1 MKKNKFKIALITVAT
16 IVPLLFLSFVNSDF
30 DIAKNIDI
38 FSNVIKEL
46 HVNYVDEINTNDL
59 VKSAIDNMLEE
70 LDPYTVF
77 YPESDI
83 EEYRLLTTGQYGGIG
98 AVIQQKDDFV
108 MIVEPYEGSP
118 SHKAGILPGD
128 IILEVNDKSAK
139 GKTTSEVSS
148 ILKGQPGTAVKLK
161 IMPYG
166 ENKAVVKEIEREEIK
181 LPNIEWSGLVDD
193 KIGYVRLSQ
202 FTENAAKEL
211 KEEFLKLK
219 DENIEGFILDL
230 RGNGGGLLHE
240 AVLIMNIF
248 VDRDNL
254 ITYTRGKTKD
264 RNVEYKT
271 TFTAVDTETPVVVLV
286 DRASASASEIVAGS
300 MQDLDRGVIIGERTF
315 GKGLVQNVIPLPYN
329 SRLKVTISKYF
340 IPSGRCIQA
349 IDYSS
354 KERKKLNDST
364 YVAYKTKNG
373 RTVYDKGGIE
383 PDIELTNPT
392 FSKIASSLYA
402 KNVIFDFANQFYKEN
417 EKISE
422 AAQFEINDDI
432 FNKFKNF
439 IKDKDYDYETETES
453 LLKRLKNSAE
463 EEKYLSEI
471 ETEIKALEKKL
482 QHNKDDDINTF
493 KDDIVEML
501 QAEIVSRYYHRKGQ
515 IEVTLKNDIQVK
527 KAVEIIKDKKQYNEI
542 LSPKK

>member
-1 MKKNKFKIALITVAT
+1 MKKNKFKIALITIAT

-98 AVIQQKDDFV
+98 AIIQQKDDFV

-148 ILKGQPGTAVKLK
+148 ILKGQPGTTVKLK

-417 EKISE
+417 EKITE
-422 AAQFEINDDI
+422 AAQFKISDKI
-432 FNKFKNF
+432 FNDFKNF

-471 ETEIKALEKKL
+471 ESEIKALEKKL

-493 KDDIVEML
+493 KGDIVEML

-515 IEVTLKNDIQVK
+515 IEVTLQNDIQVK

>member
-1 MKKNKFKIALITVAT
+1 
-16 IVPLLFLSFVNSDF
+16 
-30 DIAKNIDI
+30 
-38 FSNVIKEL
+38 
-46 HVNYVDEINTNDL
+46 VDEINTNDL

-98 AVIQQKDDFV
+98 AIIQQKDDFV

-148 ILKGQPGTAVKLK
+148 ILKGQPGTTVKLK

-417 EKISE
+417 EKITE
-422 AAQFEINDDI
+422 AAQFKISDKI
-432 FNKFKNF
+432 FNDFKNF

-471 ETEIKALEKKL
+471 ESEIKALEKKL

-493 KDDIVEML
+493 KGDIVEML

-515 IEVTLKNDIQVK
+515 IEVTLQNDIQVK

>member
-1 MKKNKFKIALITVAT
+1 MKKNKFKIALITIAT

-98 AVIQQKDDFV
+98 AIIQQKDDFV

-148 ILKGQPGTAVKLK
+148 ILKGQPGTTVKLK

-417 EKISE
+417 EKITE
-422 AAQFEINDDI
+422 AAQFKISDKI
-432 FNKFKNF
+432 FNDFKNF

-471 ETEIKALEKKL
+471 ESEIKALEKKL

-493 KDDIVEML
+493 KGDIVEML

-515 IEVTLKNDIQVK
+515 IEVTLQNDIQVK
-527 KAVEIIKDKKQYNEI
+527 KAVEIVKDKKQYNEI